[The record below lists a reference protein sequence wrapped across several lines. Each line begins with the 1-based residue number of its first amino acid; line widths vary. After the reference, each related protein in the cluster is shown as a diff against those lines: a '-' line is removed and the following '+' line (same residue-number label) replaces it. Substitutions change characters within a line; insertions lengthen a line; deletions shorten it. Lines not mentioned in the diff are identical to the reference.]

1 MIRLVTLLALAG
13 VALAPA
19 AAAPPAAAKRAL
31 KPGPAKCTVNDEQAR
46 PCTIRRSEG
55 GGLDVETTGDEPLL
69 AMVIEDGLNLFAL
82 IGDKDR
88 VPLIMDYA
96 RDGEDPRCWRAA
108 ESDAV
113 VWRLCVR

>member
-1 MIRLVTLLALAG
+1 MG
-13 VALAPA
+13 
-19 AAAPPAAAKRAL
+19 
-31 KPGPAKCTVNDEQAR
+31 D
-46 PCTIRRSEG
+46 S
-55 GGLDVETTGDEPLL
+55 DVS
-69 AMVIEDGLNLFAL
+69 LFAL
-82 IGDKDR
+82 VGKAKDR